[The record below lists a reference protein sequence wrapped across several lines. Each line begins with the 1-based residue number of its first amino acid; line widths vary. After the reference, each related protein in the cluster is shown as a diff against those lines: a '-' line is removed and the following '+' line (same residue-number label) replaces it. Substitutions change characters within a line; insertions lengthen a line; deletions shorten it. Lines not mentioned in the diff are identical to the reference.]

1 MTPEPLMTDAVA
13 RLRRWAAERA
23 DATLLRTRGR
33 AYTYADMEARAT
45 RVAAALLAAAG
56 RRGARVALVLE
67 EYDQF
72 FVCMLGAWLAG
83 QVVVPLNTSLPQHD
97 VDWLVGKSQPD
108 VIVLPDDEACPTA
121 GGRPGASRRH
131 ARTRTASW
139 TACARRAAK
148 PLPPPPADELE
159 AVREDELAMIMF
171 TSGTTGLP
179 KGVCQTLRAVSS
191 NAGHVALDARPRGRR
206 PHLHQHAAVLH
217 QRHLPLPH
225 AAGQRRRRGRPAR
238 LLLRH
243 RPARRDGGRGLHRL
257 RRRAGA
263 PGARGG
269 ADGGAARAPVP
280 LLGEQRR
287 PPAAAGDREVPP
299 RAARASACSTCTA
312 SPR

>member
-33 AYTYADMEARAT
+33 VYTYADVEARAT

-97 VDWLVGKSQPD
+97 VDWLVGQVAAGRHRAAGRRGVPD
-108 VIVLPDDEACPTA
+108 A
-121 GGRPGASRRH
+121 GRRPAAPGRDRGRR
-131 ARTRTASW
+131 RPRGRR
-139 TACARRAAK
+139 ARRPAAK
-148 PLPPPPADELE
+148 PPRPPPADELE

-191 NAGHVALDARPRGRR
+191 NAGHVALDAGPRGRG

-225 AAGQRRRRGRPAR
+225 AAGRRRRRGRPAR

-257 RRRAGA
+257 RRRAGP

>member
-97 VDWLVGKSQPD
+97 VEWLVGKSQPD
-108 VIVLPDDEACPTA
+108 VIVLPDDDACPTPRRRPRPPGRH
-121 GGRPGASRRH
+121 GGRGRPCG
-131 ARTRTASW
+131 
-139 TACARRAAK
+139 RRARGRRRSCSGRRPRRARSGARGRAGDDHVHVRHHR
-148 PLPPPPADELE
+148 PAQGRVPDAARSLE
-159 AVREDELAMIMF
+159 QRRQRR
-171 TSGTTGLP
+171 P
-179 KGVCQTLRAVSS
+179 
-191 NAGHVALDARPRGRR
+191 DARPGGRR
-206 PHLHQHAAVLH
+206 PHLRQHAAVLH

-243 RPARRDGGRGLHRL
+243 RPARRDGGA
-257 RRRAGA
+257 RAA
-263 PGARGG
+263 PAS
-269 ADGGAARAPVP
+269 AAR
-280 LLGEQRR
+280 
-287 PPAAAGDREVPP
+287 P
-299 RAARASACSTCTA
+299 RISCAWWSPWRSRASTRSA
-312 SPR
+312 SG